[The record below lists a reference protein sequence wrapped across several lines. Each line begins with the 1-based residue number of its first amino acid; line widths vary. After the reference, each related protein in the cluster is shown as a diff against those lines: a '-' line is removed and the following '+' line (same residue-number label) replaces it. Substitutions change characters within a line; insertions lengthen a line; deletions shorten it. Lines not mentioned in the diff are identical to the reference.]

1 MINKIAEL
9 YIKTVNYARWR
20 IIWSVKVVDFCAE
33 KMFYDW
39 DEVRN
44 QPVSNGI
51 FGTGYGETEPPVSCG
66 LEIDSEKEMDTE
78 PVKYAFTDDLS
89 DW

>member
-20 IIWSVKVVDFCAE
+20 IIWSVKVVYFCAE

-66 LEIDSEKEMDTE
+66 LEIDSGKGMDTE

>member
-1 MINKIAEL
+1 MC
-9 YIKTVNYARWR
+9 
-20 IIWSVKVVDFCAE
+20 FCAE

-51 FGTGYGETEPPVSCG
+51 FGTGYGETEPSVSYC
-66 LEIDSEKEMDTE
+66 LEIDPGKEMDTKS
-78 PVKYAFTDDLS
+78 VKYAFTDDVS

>member
-20 IIWSVKVVDFCAE
+20 IIWSVKVVYFCAE
-33 KMFYDW
+33 KMFYNW

-44 QPVSNGI
+44 QSVSGGI
-51 FGTGYGETEPPVSCG
+51 FWTGYGETESPVSCG
-66 LEIDSEKEMDTE
+66 LEIDSGKEMDTK
-78 PVKYAFTDDLS
+78 PVKYAFTDDVS